1 LAESGALESLDCA
14 FVAILGL
21 NNTREN
27 FGVLRICFCLSH
39 YYPIAS
45 GAERQAHLQAK
56 ELIRRGH
63 RVQVV
68 TRAIPHLS
76 EVEEVE
82 GVTVHR
88 TIRPRELGP
97 IFGLTFVTTL
107 CGALKK
113 MRADYDLIHCHQ
125 GLWEAVAAGRVGPK
139 LKKPSLVQPAAGGE
153 YGEIRQWARTRGRG
167 LLRKFILRNSH
178 FVAISRQIEQELV
191 DFGVPAAG
199 LTRLASGV
207 DTSMFSPGE
216 SRADGLPPRPR
227 VLFLGRLHSQKNL
240 LQLICAWPAVR
251 EKMPASLL
259 LVGDGPQKSELV
271 AAAERLGVADSIH
284 FVGAVQDPLQY
295 LHAADVFVLPSVAEG
310 MSNSLLEAMA
320 VGLPAVVSNIGG
332 NTDLIVH
339 NETGLLVDPHH
350 ARAWSDA
357 LTELLEDHE
366 KASRLGA
373 AARRRVVESF
383 SIEAVVDRY
392 VELYERLIPN
402 Y

>member
-1 LAESGALESLDCA
+1 MSGFRANAFNDGATRSACCPVEITIARHGHRRCLAWSITGASLIASGRVPTTNAMLAVVANIRISFAPVAKFSRLAESGALESLDYA

-21 NNTREN
+21 NDAREN

-45 GAERQAHLQAK
+45 GAERQAQLQAK

-68 TRAIPHLS
+68 TRAIAHLP

-167 LLRKFILRNSH
+167 LLRK
-178 FVAISRQIEQELV
+178 
-191 DFGVPAAG
+191 
-199 LTRLASGV
+199 
-207 DTSMFSPGE
+207 
-216 SRADGLPPRPR
+216 
-227 VLFLGRLHSQKNL
+227 
-240 LQLICAWPAVR
+240 
-251 EKMPASLL
+251 
-259 LVGDGPQKSELV
+259 
-271 AAAERLGVADSIH
+271 
-284 FVGAVQDPLQY
+284 
-295 LHAADVFVLPSVAEG
+295 
-310 MSNSLLEAMA
+310 
-320 VGLPAVVSNIGG
+320 
-332 NTDLIVH
+332 
-339 NETGLLVDPHH
+339 
-350 ARAWSDA
+350 
-357 LTELLEDHE
+357 
-366 KASRLGA
+366 
-373 AARRRVVESF
+373 
-383 SIEAVVDRY
+383 
-392 VELYERLIPN
+392 
-402 Y
+402 